1 MLNKVYFD
9 ESISVVIPLYNKE
22 KNISK
27 TIHELSD
34 NLKSENIEIIIVE
47 NNSTD
52 NSKMIANEAV
62 KNLSNKNIKL
72 IESDNGFGNA
82 LKKGFE
88 NSKNKWIYFV
98 PADFE
103 CGLSDIE
110 FVTNQQ
116 LHHKY
121 KVFAGSKAH
130 PKTQLDRETSR
141 KIYSI
146 IFNKIVN
153 LLFDTRILD
162 TQGTL
167 IIERQVY
174 EKVDKVVS
182 EGFLFTT
189 ELIIKLKE
197 LNIDV
202 IEVPLKQINIEN
214 NTSTVSPLKD
224 GIKMLYGLF
233 RLKKLIKRI

>member
-22 KNISK
+22 KNINK
-27 TIHELSD
+27 TIHDLSV
-34 NLKSENIEIIIVE
+34 NLKSKNIEIIIVE
-47 NNSTD
+47 NKSTD
-52 NSKMIANEAV
+52 NSKLIAYEAI
-62 KNLSNKNIKL
+62 KNLNNKNIKL
-72 IESDNGFGNA
+72 IDSNQGLGNA

-88 NSKNKWIYFV
+88 SSLNKWIYFV

-110 FVTNQQ
+110 FVINNQ

-121 KVFAGSKAH
+121 KVFAGSKVH
-130 PKTQLDRETSR
+130 PNSVLTRKTSR
-141 KIYSI
+141 KLYSF

-153 LLFDTRILD
+153 FLFDTQVYD

-167 IIERQVY
+167 IIERHTY
-174 EKVDKVVS
+174 ELVDQIVS

-189 ELIIKLKE
+189 ELIIKLKQ

-202 IEVPLKQINIEN
+202 IEVPLKTINTEN
-214 NTSTVSPLKD
+214 NISTVSPLKD
-224 GIKMLYGLF
+224 GLIMLFGIF
-233 RLKKLIKRI
+233 RLKKLLK